1 MTNQAANEPGRL
13 VLIVDDDSTTRIIM
27 REVLEGEGF
36 RIEEAADGVLALQA
50 FRRCKPDAVLLDIE
64 MPRKDGLTVCAD
76 IRGGDDDG
84 SRVPIIMTTGV
95 EDVSAI
101 HRAYEVGATDFIMKP
116 ISWAVLAYR
125 LRYVLRA
132 SDAIAEQR
140 KAALMISGLGKVI
153 ENSSNEIYILD
164 NESFK
169 FQDVNHSARN
179 NVGYTIEEFADLSIC
194 DLLHGTSPAE
204 FTQHLQPLLNGSCN
218 EVDIEVDIKR
228 KDGSRYPVE
237 MHIHSFGYEESVAI
251 ALIAQDITDRRLTE
265 KRMRHLAYFDGLT
278 GLPNRRLFTEE
289 LELMIKVALRGTHQV
304 AVLFIDLDNFKRIND
319 TLGHTVGDLLLC
331 EIGARLVECVRT
343 SDVVSRRK
351 ALEANMTVSRLGGD
365 EFTVVLNNI
374 HQTDEAA
381 LIAERILA
389 ALAKPMTLNGHE
401 LIVTPSIGISM
412 APLDSDSFEQLLKHA
427 DTAMYQAK
435 NAGRNNYQFYDRSM
449 DRSSL
454 ERLTLENDLHKAI
467 EADQFELHYQPLI
480 DLTSGAMLDLEVLV
494 RWQHPALGL
503 IFPDQFIE
511 LAEEMGTIVQ
521 VGEIVLR
528 GACRQFRAWQ
538 LAGMDV
544 QHLSVNISSLQIRQ
558 PNFTAMVTKVLDEA
572 GLQPD
577 ALVLELTEGVLLA
590 DVDQNIEILQRLKA
604 SGIAIAV
611 DDFGTGYSSLSYLKR
626 FPVDILKI
634 DRSFIGDVTDNH
646 DSAGIVTAI
655 VALARSLNLKI
666 VAEGIETLEQL
677 QFLRDLGV
685 DVGQGYLMSKP
696 LPAAGLVSGLQSGIF
711 SLPILQLVEQAHKKA
726 NDSSS

>member
-1 MTNQAANEPGRL
+1 MTNQAAPEHGRL
-13 VLIVDDDSTTRIIM
+13 LLIVDDDSTTRIMM
-27 REVLEGEGF
+27 REVLEAEGF

-64 MPRKDGLTVCAD
+64 MPRKDGLAVCAEM
-76 IRGGDDDG
+76 RAGDDG
-84 SRVPIIMTTGV
+84 NRVPIIMTTGV

-125 LRYVLRA
+125 LRYILRA

-153 ENSSNEIYILD
+153 ENSSNEIYILE

-169 FQDVNHSARN
+169 FQDVNQSARS
-179 NVGYTIEEFADLSIC
+179 NVGYGVEEFAGLTIY
-194 DLLHGTSPAE
+194 DLLHGTSPTE
-204 FTQHLQPLLNGSCN
+204 FIQHLEPLVNGACS
-218 EVDIEVDIKR
+218 EVYIEVDIKR
-228 KDGSRYPVE
+228 KDGSCYPVE
-237 MHIHSFGYEESVAI
+237 MHIHSFGYEDNVAI
-251 ALIAQDITDRRLTE
+251 AVIAQDITDRKLTE

-289 LELMIKVALRGTHQV
+289 LQLMIKVALRSSYQV

-319 TLGHTVGDLLLC
+319 TLGHSVGDLLLC
-331 EIGARLVECVRT
+331 EVGARLVECVRT
-343 SDVVSRRK
+343 SDLVSRRR
-351 ALEANMTVSRLGGD
+351 APEANIAVSRLGGD
-365 EFTVVLNNI
+365 EFTVVLN
-374 HQTDEAA
+374 HLYHTDEVA
-381 LIAERILA
+381 LVAERILA
-389 ALAKPMTLNGHE
+389 ALGKPMTLNGHE
-401 LIVTPSIGISM
+401 LIVTPSIGISV
-412 APLDSDSFEQLLKHA
+412 APLDCDSFELLLKHA

-454 ERLTLENDLHKAI
+454 ERLTLENDLRKAI
-467 EADQFELHYQPLI
+467 ETDQFELHYQPLI
-480 DLTSGAMLDLEVLV
+480 DLNSGVMLDLEALV
-494 RWQHPALGL
+494 RWRHPTLGL
-503 IFPDQFIE
+503 IFPDNFIE

-528 GACRQFRAWQ
+528 AACRQFSTWQ
-538 LAGMDV
+538 LAGMQV
-544 QHLSVNISSLQIRQ
+544 QRISVNISSLQFRQ
-558 PNFTAMVTKVLDEA
+558 PNFTAMVARVLDET

-590 DVDQNIEILQRLKA
+590 DVEQNIEILRQLKA

-655 VALARSLNLKI
+655 VALARSLNLRI
-666 VAEGIETLEQL
+666 IAEGIETLEQL
-677 QFLRDLGV
+677 RFLCDLGV

-696 LPAAGLVSGLQSGIF
+696 LPAGELANGVRSGNF
-711 SLPILQLVEQAHKKA
+711 STPILQLDAPAHKKA
-726 NDSSS
+726 SGAS

>member
-1 MTNQAANEPGRL
+1 MSNQAANEHGRL

-27 REVLEGEGF
+27 REVLETEGF
-36 RIEEAADGVLALQA
+36 RVEEAADGVLALQA
-50 FRRCKPDAVLLDIE
+50 FHHCKPDAVLLDIE
-64 MPRKDGLTVCAD
+64 MPRKDGLAVCAE
-76 IRGGDDDG
+76 IRGGDDG
-84 SRVPIIMTTGV
+84 IHVPIIMTTGV

-116 ISWAVLAYR
+116 ISWAVLAHR
-125 LRYVLRA
+125 LRYILRA

-153 ENSSNEIYILD
+153 ENSSNEIYILE

-169 FQDVNHSARN
+169 FQDVNQSARN
-179 NVGYTIEEFADLSIC
+179 NVGYAVEEFADLTIH
-194 DLLHGTSPAE
+194 DLLHGISPIE
-204 FTQHLQPLLNGSCN
+204 FVQHLEPLLSGACN
-218 EVDIEVDIKR
+218 EIYIEVDIKR
-228 KDGSRYPVE
+228 KNGSRYPVE
-237 MHIHSFGYEESVAI
+237 MRIHSFGYEDNVAI
-251 ALIAQDITDRRLTE
+251 AVIAQDITDRKLTE

-289 LELMIKVALRGTHQV
+289 LELMIKVALRGSHQV

-319 TLGHTVGDLLLC
+319 TLGHTVGDLLLR
-331 EIGARLVECVRT
+331 EVGARLVECVRT
-343 SDVVSRRK
+343 SDMVSPRRTPEK
-351 ALEANMTVSRLGGD
+351 NITVSRLGGD
-365 EFTVVLNNI
+365 EFTVVLNHI
-374 HQTDEAA
+374 YHTDEAI
-381 LIAERILA
+381 LVAERILA
-389 ALAKPMTLNGHE
+389 ALGKPMMLNGHE
-401 LIVTPSIGISM
+401 LIVTPSIGISV
-412 APLDSDSFEQLLKHA
+412 APLDSDSFELLLKHA

-467 EADQFELHYQPLI
+467 EAYQFELHYQPLV
-480 DLTSGAMLDLEVLV
+480 DLASGATLDLEVLV
-494 RWQHPALGL
+494 RWRHPTRGL
-503 IFPDQFIE
+503 IFPDKFIE

-528 GACRQFRAWQ
+528 AACRQFRAWQ
-538 LAGMDV
+538 LAGMKV
-544 QHLSVNISSLQIRQ
+544 QRVSVNISSLQFRQ
-558 PNFTAMVTKVLDEA
+558 PNFAAMVIGILAEA

-590 DVDQNIEILQRLKA
+590 DVEQNIEILRKLKA

-655 VALARSLNLKI
+655 VALARSLNLQI
-666 VAEGIETLEQL
+666 VAEGIETAEQL
-677 QFLRDLGV
+677 RFLCDLGV

-696 LPAAGLVSGLQSGIF
+696 LPAAELASAVQSG
-711 SLPILQLVEQAHKKA
+711 SLSVHILPPVTQANK
-726 NDSSS
+726 NISGS